1 MLINKMSLNQQDN
14 IRFRINFII
23 IVGITGLLVVF
34 AVYDHLSTRS
44 RMMTELSDLAELAV
58 GRMSKSLAKPM
69 WNLDEDQIVESVKS
83 EMMEKRIYAVLI
95 INKDGKTIFKGFRRD
110 AGWQPAPVETA
121 IAGDYLQAARG
132 IFKNDENIGR
142 VEVYFTLKFMWETL
156 RHNALGIAAVTILLN
171 LFLFVALYLLMENEK
186 LLRVREQKFRALFER
201 TNDAVFIFSLDN
213 ICLDANQQAAVMLGY
228 ETDELIGMPVQN
240 VVAPLNYL
248 ATMQKRTALLAGQT
262 LPIYESA
269 FRKKEG
275 SEFPVEI
282 NVALFKDARG
292 NPLHVQ
298 SVVRDITERK
308 QAEETQHKEKEKFQ
322 TLTENAPFGLAMIS
336 EDGAFTYVNKK
347 FIEMFGYGLSEIS
360 NKRDWFYKAYP
371 DPGYRHEIISKW
383 IGDLERLGPGE
394 QRPRIFTVTCKN
406 ESRKIIQFRPVQLDT
421 GEHLMTCEDITERKQ
436 AEKALKKARNY
447 ISNIIDSMP
456 SLLIGVD
463 PDGTITQW
471 NLEARLVTGISSE
484 DAIGQSLEK
493 AIPRLSTET
502 ERIRKAIQTRE
513 VQTDPKRSRLENGET
528 RYENVTIFPLIANG
542 VEGVVIRVDDM
553 TEQVRL
559 QEMMMQSEKM
569 LSVGGLAAGMAHEIN
584 NPLAGMMQTAD
595 NMSNRLTDVKLPSN
609 LRAAQ
614 AAGIRMEAI
623 RAFMESRGILRMLAT
638 INESGRRVA
647 KIVDNMLSFARKSDA
662 CVSSNDIA
670 ALIEKTLQ
678 LAATDYDLKKHYDF
692 KQIEIK
698 KEYENNLPLV
708 PFEGGKIQQV
718 LLNILRNGAQAMYN
732 NDEGKMMNA
741 EEKRACFILRLA
753 YEKAAGMVR
762 IEIEDNGSGMDE
774 ANRKRVFEPFFT
786 TKPVGEG
793 TGLGLSVSYFIITEN
808 CGGEMSVESAPGKGT
823 KFIIRL
829 PAEQKECKV

>member
-1 MLINKMSLNQQDN
+1 MLINKMSLNLQDN

-34 AVYDHLSTRS
+34 AVYDYLSTRS

-58 GRMSKSLAKPM
+58 GRMSKSLAKPL

-83 EMMEKRIYAVLI
+83 EMMEQRIYAVLI
-95 INKDGKTIFKGFRRD
+95 MNKDGKTIIKGFKRD
-110 AGWQPAPVETA
+110 TDWRLAPVETA
-121 IAGDYLQAARG
+121 IAGDNFQAARG
-132 IFKNDENIGR
+132 ILKNDQNIGR

-171 LFLFVALYLLMENEK
+171 LFLFAALYLLMESEK
-186 LLRVREQKFRALFER
+186 SLREREQKFRSLFER
-201 TNDAVFIFSLDN
+201 TNDAVFLFSLDN
-213 ICLDANQQAAVMLGY
+213 TCLDVNQQAADMLGY
-228 ETDELIGMPVQN
+228 ETDELIGMSVQN
-240 VVAPLNYL
+240 VVALRNYS
-248 ATMQKRTALLAGQT
+248 ATMQRRTALLAGQT
-262 LPIYESA
+262 IPIYESA

-275 SEFPVEI
+275 TEFPVEI
-282 NVALFKDARG
+282 NVAMIHDARG
-292 NPLHVQ
+292 NPLHIQ

-308 QAEETQHKEKEKFQ
+308 QTEEAQQKEKKKFQ

-336 EDGAFTYVNKK
+336 QDGAFTYVNKK

-360 NKRDWFYKAYP
+360 NGGDWFYKIYP
-371 DPGYRHEIISKW
+371 DLRYRHEVISAW
-383 IGDLERLGPGE
+383 VSDLRTFEPGE
-394 QRPRIFTVTCKN
+394 QRPRIFIATCKDG
-406 ESRKIIQFRPVQLDT
+406 SRKTIQFRPVQLDT

-436 AEKALKKARNY
+436 TEEALKKARNY

-456 SLLIGVD
+456 SLLIGVE
-463 PDGTITQW
+463 PDGTIIQW
-471 NLEARLVTGISSE
+471 NLEARLITGISSE
-484 DAIGQSLEK
+484 DAIGQPLEK
-493 AIPRLSTET
+493 AIPHLSTEM

-513 VQTDPKRSRLENGET
+513 VQTDLKRSRLENGEM
-528 RYENVTIFPLIANG
+528 RYENVTVFPLIANG

-614 AAGIRMEAI
+614 AADISMEAI
-623 RAFMESRGILRMLAT
+623 RAFMQSRGIIRMLAT
-638 INESGRRVA
+638 INDSGRRVA
-647 KIVDNMLSFARKSDA
+647 EIVDNMLSFARKSDA
-662 CVSSNDIA
+662 RVTSHDIA
-670 ALIEKTLQ
+670 TLIDKTLQ

-692 KQIEIK
+692 KRIEIK
-698 KEYENNLPLV
+698 KEYEDNLPLV
-708 PFEGGKIQQV
+708 PFEGAKIQQV
-718 LLNILRNGAQAMYN
+718 FLNILRNGAQAMYN
-732 NDEGKMMNA
+732 NDEYGMVNA
-741 EEKRACFILRLA
+741 EGKKACFILRLA
-753 YEKAAGMVR
+753 HEKTADMVR
-762 IEIEDNGSGMDE
+762 IEIEDNGPGMDE
-774 ANRKRVFEPFFT
+774 ETCKRVFEPFFT

-808 CGGEMSVESAPGKGT
+808 HGGTMNVSSEPGNGAT
-823 KFIIRL
+823 FIIRL
-829 PAEQKECKV
+829 PQKTKGAQL